1 MVRPGRGG
9 RTVHAAPIPG
19 QEIGGVAMS
28 ATNPSIR
35 PPVST
40 AKPAADRTPVIARL
54 VAAIASL
61 GAGAIYLLIG
71 TGVMSVG
78 RSTQEEATTD
88 LFAFGAFMAIVSLAV
103 AIAVWL
109 VPWSRFALIGVAIV
123 ELVALIGYVAAAG
136 LREPPFDLWGVLIK
150 VFQAT
155 VLVATVYLFA
165 ERDRWTQPARGV
177 NGGAA

>member
-1 MVRPGRGG
+1 
-9 RTVHAAPIPG
+9 
-19 QEIGGVAMS
+19 MS

-35 PPVST
+35 PAT
-40 AKPAADRTPVIARL
+40 APTTEQTPAIARL
-54 VAAIASL
+54 VATLASL

-71 TGVMSVG
+71 TGVVSVG
-78 RSTQEEATTD
+78 RSTQEATTD

-109 VPWSRFALIGVAIV
+109 VPWSRLALIGVAIV

-155 VLVATVYLFA
+155 VLIATVYLFA